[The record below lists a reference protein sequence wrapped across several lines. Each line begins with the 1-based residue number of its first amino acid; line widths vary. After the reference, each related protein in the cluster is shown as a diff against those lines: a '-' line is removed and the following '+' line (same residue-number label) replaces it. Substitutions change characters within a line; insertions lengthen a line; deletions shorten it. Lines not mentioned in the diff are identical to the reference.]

1 MALDAL
7 NLFYL
12 RRFAFCQEDII
23 DSAII
28 NSTCGTSQCL
38 PFQDPH
44 NVDVE
49 SRDTFE
55 GHLAD
60 IPIPVP

>member
-1 MALDAL
+1 MALDGL

-12 RRFAFCQEDII
+12 RHFAFFQEDIL

-28 NSTCGTSQCL
+28 NSTCGTSQ
-38 PFQDPH
+38 
-44 NVDVE
+44 

-55 GHLAD
+55 GHLED